1 MASKEPFL
9 PLPTEDLE
17 TAMPSVPTVANYSPA
32 PTGQTSFGEPMSVD
46 VTGEYFAPNSS
57 NYPTLCCGCCCD
69 FRRAV
74 LIINGISIGMK
85 LLIMMGV
92 AIVFSYIGENLDDF
106 EKDIDDD
113 DTRQTV
119 DTFFTSGTGL
129 GVEILFDTFESISIG
144 LHACGIYGA
153 LKFKKWGIIVA
164 GVAYALQLLSGVISA
179 DFGNMVVSSLFLYP
193 HVQMYNLIKV
203 GIMTDYNYHKVA
215 SCCGDKHM

>member
-17 TAMPSVPTVANYSPA
+17 TAMPSVPTVANYSPT
-32 PTGQTSFGEPMSVD
+32 PTGPTSFGEPMSVD
-46 VTGEYFAPNSS
+46 VNGEYLAPNSS
-57 NYPTLCCGCCCD
+57 NYQTLCFGCCCD

-74 LIINGISIGMK
+74 LIVNGISIGMK
-85 LLIMMGV
+85 LLIMFGV
-92 AIVFSYIGENLDDF
+92 AIGISYIGSNLDDI

-113 DTRQTV
+113 EVRKQV
-119 DTFFTSGTGL
+119 DSMFKSGSVVGF
-129 GVEILFDTFESISIG
+129 EIIFELIESISIG
-144 LHACGIYGA
+144 LHVCGIYGA
-153 LKFKKWGIIVA
+153 LKFKKWGVIVA
-164 GVAYALQLLSGVISA
+164 GVAYSLQLLSGLISA
-179 DFGNMVVSSLFLYP
+179 DFGNIIVSSLFLYP